1 VFLETCLDVPGRRTA
16 HFQVSTCV
24 WSGVVSH
31 QVFVPVG
38 LPVRLPLPVSLSTR
52 GSALVFLHLLVI
64 TLLISI
70 DVNFPKD
77 AKR

>member
-1 VFLETCLDVPGRRTA
+1 
-16 HFQVSTCV
+16 
-24 WSGVVSH
+24 
-31 QVFVPVG
+31 VFVPVG

-77 AKR
+77 TKR